1 MRKVQNKMIREEI
14 IEDISNEL
22 NNQYRILV
30 ETMDKLS
37 PENWEK
43 LFFLGW
49 IHNNIIE
56 GNFWIKLND
65 GNIIHASEYLR
76 IFGNNQREEQFKS
89 FVKIMSKMREIFKK
103 YNQELFTKFELVV
116 DKVGKFEVNFSY
128 DKIKSNE
135 YFSEEFSK
143 YKQSIEK

>member
-1 MRKVQNKMIREEI
+1 MRKEEI
-14 IEDISNEL
+14 IESISNEL
-22 NNQYRILV
+22 NNQYKILV

-37 PENWEK
+37 PENWGE

-49 IHNNIIE
+49 IDNNIIE
-56 GNFWIKLND
+56 GNFWIKLNN
-65 GNIIHASEYLR
+65 GNVIHASEYSR
-76 IFGNNQREEQFKS
+76 IFGNDQREGQFKS

-103 YNQELFTKFELVV
+103 YNQELFTKFELVL
-116 DKVGKFEVNFSY
+116 DKAGKFEVNFSY

-143 YKQSIEK
+143 YKQNIEK